1 MKTKKKPKM
10 RTVWHVYLDEEYRGR
25 LVNYVYYDDLPFAD
39 EFSKMKLFH
48 TKKDATK
55 YMWSLVDMIKG
66 QFAAFRF
73 FDTEPVYNEA
83 IDGGEFLVGVVS
95 FSGTGKKR
103 KIVDAFRLKAVLR
116 TVE

>member
-1 MKTKKKPKM
+1 MKTKKKPKI
-10 RTVWHVYLDEEYRGR
+10 RTVWHVYVDDEYRSTVR
-25 LVNYVYYDDLPFAD
+25 YYVYYDDIPFAD
-39 EFSKMKLFH
+39 EFSKMKLFR

-66 QFAAFRF
+66 HLAAFRF
-73 FDTEPVYNEA
+73 CDTEPVYNEA

-103 KIVDAFRLKAVLR
+103 KIVDAFRVKAVLR

>member
-55 YMWSLVDMIKG
+55 YMWSELNMIRG
-66 QFAAFRF
+66 QIALFLHNE
-73 FDTEPVYNEA
+73 TEPVYNEA
-83 IDGGEFLVGVVS
+83 IDGGEFTVGVVAY
-95 FSGTGKKR
+95 GKR
-103 KIVDAFRLKAVLR
+103 KKILDAVRFKAVLR